1 MIGPLKLL
9 VAFLLVVAG
18 TTNAGIAQNRFTP
31 VIEVGDTPVLRYQLD
46 QRTLFLSLLNAPGDP
61 RELAR
66 EQLINEAIQR
76 QAASSAGIALTDE
89 TVLNAMTEFAGR
101 ANLTVD
107 QFVTLL
113 GQGGVSSETFR
124 DFVSAGIIW
133 REYVRARFGDEARSI
148 PVSQVERTLAQT
160 GTEGGLRVLV
170 SEILLPAT
178 TPETTRASRERA
190 AQITTITSEADFAI
204 AARQY
209 SVSPS
214 RNRGGALNWV
224 ALESLPAEIQGIV
237 SALTPGQASQPV
249 NLENAIGVFF
259 LRNIERAEGGAPSD
273 LSIDYALFV
282 VEEGPAAATVLL
294 NEIDACDDLFG
305 IAKGLPEERLVR
317 ETLAAS
323 QLPADVRNSIA
334 GMDVGEA
341 TVIARNG
348 QSNVLMLCARRA
360 SLESEVDLDLV
371 GNRLID
377 ARLGTIAADHLADL
391 RANTFVAD
399 VVN

>member
-1 MIGPLKLL
+1 M
-9 VAFLLVVAG
+9 
-18 TTNAGIAQNRFTP
+18 
-31 VIEVGDTPVLRYQLD
+31 
-46 QRTLFLSLLNAPGDP
+46 
-61 RELAR
+61 
-66 EQLINEAIQR
+66 
-76 QAASSAGIALTDE
+76 
-89 TVLNAMTEFAGR
+89 
-101 ANLTVD
+101 
-107 QFVTLL
+107 
-113 GQGGVSSETFR
+113 
-124 DFVSAGIIW
+124 
-133 REYVRARFGDEARSI
+133 
-148 PVSQVERTLAQT
+148 
-160 GTEGGLRVLV
+160 
-170 SEILLPAT
+170 
-178 TPETTRASRERA
+178 
-190 AQITTITSEADFAI
+190 
-204 AARQY
+204 
-209 SVSPS
+209 
-214 RNRGGALNWV
+214 
-224 ALESLPAEIQGIV
+224 
-237 SALTPGQASQPV
+237 
-249 NLENAIGVFF
+249 
-259 LRNIERAEGGAPSD
+259 
-273 LSIDYALFV
+273 
-282 VEEGPAAATVLL
+282 L